1 MSSCQKD
8 YVFLSKDHV
17 LHVRTQKKGLQ
28 SRLTLKT

>member
-8 YVFLSKDHV
+8 HVFMSKDHV
-17 LHVRTQKKGLQ
+17 FASGTKKGLQ